1 MAANSDEILCDFSP
15 MLKAYKDGRI
25 DRLTNQ
31 ETVPPSVDPTT
42 GVQSKDVEI
51 APEFNISARIFLP
64 GNANPSQKLPLLVY
78 FHGGGLVV
86 QTAFSPLYHKHLN
99 FLVAEANV
107 VAVSVDYRLAPENP
121 IPIPFDDSW
130 LAIQW
135 VASQFTEEGHE
146 GWIKDYADPNR
157 VYFGGDSA
165 GATITHNMAI
175 RVGPEKLGSLKLRGF
190 FLNCPYFWGANPI
203 GDEADHPM
211 KGLIDQLL
219 VLACPGLSMDEPW
232 INPANDEK
240 IWSLGGEKVLVYVAG
255 KEVTKWRGLNYKEIL
270 KNGGWDGEVE
280 CVEVAGEDHIFS
292 VFSPDGPNGSAMLK
306 KVASFINH

>member
-1 MAANSDEILCDFSP
+1 MAANSDEMLCDFSP
-15 MLKAYKDGRI
+15 MFKVYKDGRI

-51 APEFNISARIFLP
+51 APEFNISARIFRP

-78 FHGGGLVV
+78 FHGGAFAV
-86 QTAFSPLYHKHLN
+86 QSAFSPLYHKHLN
-99 FLVAEANV
+99 FLVSEANV
-107 VAVSVDYRLAPENP
+107 VAVSVNYRLAPENP
-121 IPIPFDDSW
+121 MPIPFDDSW
-130 LAIQW
+130 LALQW

-146 GWIKDYADPNR
+146 DWIKDYADLNR

-165 GATITHNMAI
+165 GATIAHNMAI
-175 RVGPEKLGSLKLRGF
+175 RIGSEKLGGLKLRGI

-203 GDEADHPM
+203 GDEANPV
-211 KGLIDQLL
+211 KGFIDQLF
-219 VLACPGLSMDEPW
+219 VFTCPGSGMDEPW

-240 IWSLGGEKVLVYVAG
+240 VSSLRGEKVLVYVAE
-255 KEVTKWRGLNYKEIL
+255 KDALKWRGLSYKEIL

-280 CVEVAGEDHIFS
+280 CVEVAGEDHVFS
-292 VFSPDGPNGSAMLK
+292 VFSPDGENGSAMLK